1 MTSNFLLSNA
11 AQSAHQDQDECNYSG
26 EHNINQLLD
35 GVEHDIMSY
44 QNRGLRLLLKPKAE
58 ADEFLLIHEIMR
70 KPNSIIV
77 LLYIC
82 LNNGQKKTFIC

>member
-1 MTSNFLLSNA
+1 MV
-11 AQSAHQDQDECNYSG
+11 E
-26 EHNINQLLD
+26 
-35 GVEHDIMSY
+35 VEHDIMSY

-58 ADEFLLIHEIMR
+58 ADEVLLIHEIMR